1 MKCEITQLQIEAKE
15 TATQAI
21 DEIYSELTD
30 NDLDDFYASD
40 DDQTVVPA
48 SAKTKKMK
56 KKKVSVRD
64 FIDDEAEE
72 CSDSEEESVKKVKKG
87 AHTLHKQAQPA
98 LISTSSEDNSEASD
112 NEVVPPRSRER
123 CKVYTCTHAE

>member
-40 DDQTVVPA
+40 DDQTVVPV
-48 SAKTKKMK
+48 SAKT
-56 KKKVSVRD
+56 
-64 FIDDEAEE
+64 
-72 CSDSEEESVKKVKKG
+72 
-87 AHTLHKQAQPA
+87 
-98 LISTSSEDNSEASD
+98 
-112 NEVVPPRSRER
+112 
-123 CKVYTCTHAE
+123 